1 MWSSLREPYI
11 VFGPS
16 VPRHALPAVHSMAAH
31 AVALARVSRIATRL
45 KVFATLFI
53 PLLPPLYRIRLL
65 TALWRVLRACRRTTA
80 PGPRE
85 SARRGLSGR
94 GRAPLY
100 RILDA
105 KFSENPFYALR

>member
-1 MWSSLREPYI
+1 
-11 VFGPS
+11 
-16 VPRHALPAVHSMAAH
+16 MAAH
-31 AVALARVSRIATRL
+31 AVALARLSRIATRL

-65 TALWRVLRACRRTTA
+65 TALWSVLRACRRTTA

-85 SARRGLSGR
+85 SARRGLSRR
-94 GRAPLY
+94 GRVPLY

-105 KFSENPFYALR
+105 KFSEKPLLRPPVNRGRGEPPSARGPHCQGCS